1 MDYLFCERFKELLKE
16 SNYTYEELKGM
27 LGIKSK
33 GTITK
38 YSNGDIKNVPF
49 GMVEKI
55 AEIFNVSPVWLI
67 GWTDDKHYVI
77 KK

>member
-1 MDYLFCERFKELLKE
+1 MEYLFCERFKELLDQNIY
-16 SNYTYEELKGM
+16 SYNELKEK

-38 YSNGDIKNVPF
+38 YYNGNIKYVNLP
-49 GMVEKI
+49 MICKI

-67 GWTDDKHYVI
+67 GWTNDKHYVI